1 MADKRRVAMVLT
13 EEALAVLDRHSSERK
28 RGAFVSMV
36 LVEYDARQNETKRSG
51 LLERMDRR
59 LERIEKMLK
68 ESQG

>member
-13 EEALAVLDRHSSERK
+13 EEALTVLDRYSSERK

-36 LVEYDARQNETKRSG
+36 LVEYEARQNETKRTG

-59 LERIEKMLK
+59 LESGEKMLK
-68 ESQG
+68 ERQP